1 MDAVCLMGATKLYSE
16 WAPGSFKI
24 CLSILCYCTGIS
36 YSSDFTWNLSRPI
49 SFLGFRALV
58 LVAQQRLTMM
68 VWMTRAFF
76 IRMIK
81 THYGKL
87 RNISIFRISLCYT
100 IFLAQFANKTANS
113 NLQTINKSC
122 WGIIA
127 AALVFSLISSLITFI
142 LIIFQCSVVKV
153 SLDYHVC
160 ILYQWN
166 DGILEQFVGSRK
178 LVLIVHI
185 RIFSL
190 SFHLWTNSFSFRGF
204 FT

>member
-76 IRMIK
+76 VRMIK
-81 THYGKL
+81 THCGKL
-87 RNISIFRISLCYT
+87 RNFTMLDDLSRTVCKQNCKFQPPNHKQKLLRNYRSGTGLFLNIVFDNFYSNYLSVFSCESISRISCLYT
-100 IFLAQFANKTANS
+100 ISMKWWDTRAV
-113 NLQTINKSC
+113 C
-122 WGIIA
+122 W
-127 AALVFSLISSLITFI
+127 ITETRA
-142 LIIFQCSVVKV
+142 
-153 SLDYHVC
+153 DRPY
-160 ILYQWN
+160 
-166 DGILEQFVGSRK
+166 
-178 LVLIVHI
+178 
-185 RIFSL
+185 
-190 SFHLWTNSFSFRGF
+190 
-204 FT
+204 

>member
-76 IRMIK
+76 VRMIK
-81 THYGKL
+81 THCGKL
-87 RNISIFRISLCYT
+87 RNFTMLDDLSRTVCKQNCKFQPPNHKQKLLRNYRSGTGLFLNIVFDNFYPNYLSVFSCESISRISCLYT
-100 IFLAQFANKTANS
+100 VSMKWWDTKHIWEAGFKTE
-113 NLQTINKSC
+113 IP
-122 WGIIA
+122 
-127 AALVFSLISSLITFI
+127 
-142 LIIFQCSVVKV
+142 
-153 SLDYHVC
+153 D
-160 ILYQWN
+160 
-166 DGILEQFVGSRK
+166 
-178 LVLIVHI
+178 I
-185 RIFSL
+185 RL
-190 SFHLWTNSFSFRGF
+190 K
-204 FT
+204 